1 MNAVPAAAVGVALR
15 RRPVGE
21 SPRFR
26 ELGLEA
32 QAAVE
37 LLADQ
42 HIPSAHAGVVGAH
55 SAHGRWVTC
64 LQTASS
70 TKMCPKGAN
79 CLPGPDL
86 SDAAWDDIVE
96 RLAGSA

>member
-1 MNAVPAAAVGVALR
+1 MNAVLAAAVGVALR
-15 RRPVGE
+15 HRAIGE

-42 HIPSAHAGVVGAH
+42 HIPSAHAEVGAH

-64 LQTASS
+64 LQIASS
-70 TKMCPKGAN
+70 TKMCPKRAN
-79 CLPGPDL
+79 CLPGADCLPVPDL
-86 SDAAWDDIVE
+86 IDAVV
-96 RLAGSA
+96 G